1 MKKILLILLATL
13 VLASCHLQILDSD
26 RFAIYQMGWGI
37 GENQILIQSHESF
50 IINDKIYTETIVDDE
65 AIIENPLNHNIQV
78 RLTYR
83 YIEEWIT
90 IEARDKYIITLDIEE

>member
-50 IINDKIYTETIVDDE
+50 IINDKIYTEIIVDDE
-65 AIIENPLNHNIQV
+65 AIIENPLNHDIKV
-78 RLTYR
+78 RLTYQ